1 MQEQVGCEY
10 IRFRGFLELSRASS
24 SPRPVSLAEPLA
36 INDRVLIPRAELA
49 SRASRA
55 GGPGGQHVNT
65 SSTRVEV
72 TWNVRRS
79 AALTEAQR
87 ARVLVALASRL
98 DDDGTLRVVA
108 SDTRSQLQNRT
119 LAEERLAA
127 LVRKALVV
135 PRVRKKTRPTRAS
148 VERRLDTKKRAG
160 DKKRARRQHS
170 DD

>member
-1 MQEQVGCEY
+1 
-10 IRFRGFLELSRASS
+10 
-24 SPRPVSLAEPLA
+24 VSLAEPLA

-135 PRVRKKTRPTRAS
+135 PRVRKKTRSTRAS